1 MEKKKTAIILGAT
14 GLTGGLLLQELLKDE
29 RFNKIILF
37 SRSSVKLSNPK
48 IEEHLIYL
56 FELENY
62 KYLFKGDVV
71 FCCIGSTQKKT
82 PNNETYKKVDFGIPV
97 TAAKLAKENSIS
109 TFIVV
114 SALGANAES
123 KFFYNKTKGEMENAV
138 LQQNIPETYILR
150 PSLISGE
157 REEKRP
163 FEFAWKQV
171 IKLANFIMLGPLK
184 KFRSIPAATIAIA
197 MKILLLKPYSAKIIE
212 SETIKKIAKEAR
224 P

>member
-1 MEKKKTAIILGAT
+1 MEKKKTAILLGAT

-29 RFNKIILF
+29 HFKKIILF

-48 IEEHLIYL
+48 IEEHLIDL
-56 FELENY
+56 FQLENY
-62 KYLFKGDVV
+62 KDLFKGDVV

-109 TFIVV
+109 AFIVV

-138 LQQNIPETYILR
+138 LQQKIPETYILR
-150 PSLISGE
+150 PSLISGN

-163 FEFAWKQV
+163 FEFIWKQV
-171 IKLANFIMLGPLK
+171 MKVANFIMLGPLK
-184 KFRSIPAATIAIA
+184 KFRSISAETIAKA
-197 MKILLLKPYSAKIIE
+197 MKTLALNSYSDKIIE
-212 SETIKKIAKEAR
+212 SEKIKKIATEAHL
-224 P
+224 